1 MDLNLLIIEAIAEIT
16 YGYYTNSFANIAQ
29 VDDRLQQPLKSDK
42 LFGGIRIALY
52 GDLPYSIILQFHD
65 YQGPPFFSGIRFK
78 QYNNN
83 SADPLVVDWVLTSP
97 PDMMDKRV
105 PIIASE
111 FKWG

>member
-1 MDLNLLIIEAIAEIT
+1 MLFRSEAIAEIT

-29 VDDRLQQPLKSDK
+29 VDDRFQLALKSDK
-42 LFGGIRIALY
+42 LFGGIRIALC
-52 GDLPYSIILQFHD
+52 GDLPYSIISQFHD
-65 YQGPPFFSGIRFK
+65 YQRPPFFSGIGFK

-97 PDMMDKRV
+97 SDIKDKRV

-111 FKWG
+111 FKSG

>member
-1 MDLNLLIIEAIAEIT
+1 MLIIEAIAEIT

-29 VDDRLQQPLKSDK
+29 VDDRLQQTLKSDK
-42 LFGGIRIALY
+42 PFVGVRIALC

-65 YQGPPFFSGIRFK
+65 YQGPLFFSGIGFK

-83 SADPLVVDWVLTSP
+83 SADPPVVDWVLTSP

-105 PIIASE
+105 PII
-111 FKWG
+111 WG

>member
-29 VDDRLQQPLKSDK
+29 VDDRLRQTLKSDK
-42 LFGGIRIALY
+42 LFGGIRIALC
-52 GDLPYSIILQFHD
+52 GDLPYFIILQFHD
-65 YQGPPFFSGIRFK
+65 HQGPPFFSGIGFK

-97 PDMMDKRV
+97 LEMMDKRV
-105 PIIASE
+105 PVIASE
-111 FKWG
+111 FKP